1 MTEPSAPR
9 LSRYTRWLLAQ
20 RRWVLA
26 FAMLVALLAGAR
38 TVRTYAAL
46 KSDLEELL
54 PTSAPSVGALTALR
68 ARLPGIR
75 HLGVVVAVERSN
87 GQADALRFLDQLA
100 ARVETY
106 PKTLVAKVRVD
117 SRAER
122 EFAETYALS
131 LMDPEDVRTLRE
143 SVERRRDWDVSR
155 QLDLDLDLDGDAAEP
170 RPEIPFRELMNKYE
184 ARFGK
189 PRAGSGDHFVSPDGK
204 SAVLLVQ
211 VASHDTGQGSD
222 AELLE
227 RVKKD
232 VAALGFPAAYGGGL
246 RVGYAGDVAARVEEA
261 RGLESDLTWSSL
273 VVLLLVGGSI
283 VFFYRSGWAIP
294 ILCIPLA
301 VGTVA
306 AFGLVALPPLHIVAL
321 NTNTAFLGSIVVG
334 NGINSGI
341 ILLARFLEERRAG
354 LDLDRSVDLALSG
367 TWKATL
373 AASLAAALAYGSLVF
388 TNFRGFNQF
397 GWIGAAGLMSCWVA
411 NYTLLP
417 VLARSWGAKLDTLG
431 HSASGSERSG
441 LTRWALGHSR
451 TVLLVALAASVLA
464 GAGLVQRSGDW
475 IEYDLSKLRR
485 RDSWENGERY
495 WGKRMDA
502 ALGTYLTPTVILAGS
517 DDEARSIEARVLDLK
532 ANAGAGGLIGS
543 VRSAELFRSP
553 ARDVSRAEARK
564 LKTVLT
570 PRLLAELSPAD
581 KQLVDRAL
589 SPRALAPFGARD
601 IPETLLTGLRQRD
614 GSFAPNVLVFPKLGT
629 GTWNAELLDA
639 YANDLRSAATVD
651 GVARPVAGSLLLS
664 SDIARAMNADGPTAT
679 RISLVAVLAICLLA
693 FRTAGR
699 FAGFARESFSYSL
712 AAIASLALGIL
723 LMMGLL
729 AWTSQRI
736 NFSNFV
742 ALPITF
748 GVGADYAINVLR
760 RYQAESKSSFSHALD
775 STGGAVALCSATTVI
790 GFGSLLMA
798 QNRALFSFGVFAIAG
813 ELACLATAVLVLP
826 AAVSLWNARKRPR
839 QPSGL
844 RTAERLGT

>member
-1 MTEPSAPR
+1 MTSELEPR
-9 LSRYTRWLLAQ
+9 LSRYTRFLLRH
-20 RRWVLA
+20 RRWVIALA
-26 FAMLVALLAGAR
+26 TLIAVVAGTR

-54 PTSAPSVGALTALR
+54 PTSAPSVGALSALR

-75 HLGVVVAVERSN
+75 HLGVVVAVDRAD
-87 GQADALRFLDQLA
+87 GQADALRFLDALA
-100 ARVETY
+100 ARIRNY

-122 EFAETYALS
+122 EFVETYALS

-155 QLDLDLDLDGDAAEP
+155 KLDLDLESDADAP
-170 RPEIPFRELMNKYE
+170 RPEVPFQELMKKYE

-189 PRAGSGDHFVSPDGK
+189 PRAGNGDHFVSPDGK

-211 VASHDTGQGSD
+211 VASHETGQQSD
-222 AELLE
+222 AELLD

-232 VAALGFPAAYGGGL
+232 ADALGFPKAYGGGL
-246 RVGYAGDVAARVEEA
+246 RLGYAGDVAARVEEA
-261 RGLESDLTWSSL
+261 RGLESDLTWSTL
-273 VVLLLVGGSI
+273 VVLLLVGGSL
-283 VFFYRSGWAIP
+283 VYFYRSFWSIP
-294 ILCIPLA
+294 LLCIPLA
-301 VGTVA
+301 VGTFA

-341 ILLARFLEERRAG
+341 ILLARFIEERRAG
-354 LDLDRSVDLALSG
+354 QDVERSIDEALSG

-373 AASLAAALAYGSLVF
+373 AASLAAAVAYGSLVF

-417 VLARSWGAKLDTLG
+417 VLARMWGARLG
-431 HSASGSERSG
+431 ALGAPKKGGSG
-441 LTRWALGHSR
+441 LTQWALGHSR
-451 TVLLVALAASVLA
+451 VVLVATMAAAVLA

-517 DDEARSIEARVLDLK
+517 DDEARTIEARVVDLK
-532 ANAGAGGLIGS
+532 ANSGAGGLIGS

-564 LKTVLT
+564 LKQVLT
-570 PRLLAELSPAD
+570 PRLLAELSPQD
-581 KQLVDRAL
+581 RKLVDRAL
-589 SPRALAPFGARD
+589 SDRALQPFTARD
-601 IPETLLTGLRQRD
+601 IPETLLTGIQQRD
-614 GSFAPNVLVFPKLGT
+614 GSFAPNVLVFPKLGS

-639 YANDLRSAATVD
+639 FAHDLRAAATIN
-651 GVARPVAGSLLLS
+651 GVTRPVAGSLLLS
-664 SDIARAMNADGPTAT
+664 SDIAHAMNADGPKAT
-679 RISLVAVLAICLLA
+679 RVSLLAVLVICLLA
-693 FRTAGR
+693 FRSSGH
-699 FAGFARESFSYSL
+699 FAGFARQSFGYSL
-712 AAIASLALGIL
+712 SAVASLALGIL

-760 RYQAESKSSFSHALD
+760 RYQAESKNSLSRALD

-790 GFGSLLMA
+790 GFGSLLIA

-826 AAVSLWNARKRPR
+826 AAVSLWNARKRPG
-839 QPSGL
+839 QPNEL
-844 RTAERLGT
+844 RPAEHLGT